1 MARLQSRDDRNFT
14 GSLPDLKASLKAT
27 EQQTKV
33 VDQNITVVETHF
45 PKLSAVLQRYAVG
58 TAKLR
63 DKGDLLHKT
72 VQQYAENES
81 QSMREGLTMFADCLA
96 AVQDF
101 RDAHVHRLED
111 QLVESL
117 TVYETKCKQARNDV
131 KNSSSL
137 CSKEVKTF
145 NTLEKAQT
153 QSSGNRSRVSKAQ
166 AEFQKASGEANRSLQ
181 ILKQQMNE
189 FEIQKMRDV
198 KKVFIEFVRG
208 EMEFCARSLEIYTKA
223 YQAVNGIN
231 EDQDLD
237 RFNQSLLVKPPTWGS
252 APALSSVGRYN
263 SGSTPSLENVIEE
276 EDDLN
281 RTL

>member
-1 MARLQSRDDRNFT
+1 MSRLQTRDERNFT

-33 VDQNITVVETHF
+33 VDQNISVVETHF
-45 PKLSAVLQRYAVG
+45 PKLTDVLQRYAVG

-63 DKGDLLHKT
+63 DKGDVLHKT
-72 VQQYAENES
+72 IQTYAENES
-81 QSMREGLTMFADCLA
+81 QSMKEGLSVFADCLA

-101 RDAHVHRLED
+101 RDAHVHKLED
-111 QLVESL
+111 NLVECLS
-117 TVYETKCKQARNDV
+117 VYETKCKQARNDV

-137 CSKEVKTF
+137 CTKEVKTF
-145 NTLEKAQT
+145 NTLEKAQLN
-153 QSSGNRSRVSKAQ
+153 SGNRSRVSKAQ

-181 ILKQQMNE
+181 ILRQQMTE
-189 FEIQKMRDV
+189 FESQKMRDV
-198 KKVFIEFVRG
+198 KKVFTEFARG
-208 EMEFCARSLEIYTKA
+208 EMEFCARALEIYTKA
-223 YQAVNGIN
+223 YQAINTIN

-237 RFNQSLLVKPPTWGS
+237 RFNQSLLVRHPTWGS
-252 APALSSVGRYN
+252 APALSSVGRYP
-263 SGSTPSLENVIEE
+263 GSTPNLGNVIEE

>member
-1 MARLQSRDDRNFT
+1 MARLQSRDERNFT

-33 VDQNITVVETHF
+33 VDQNITIVETHF
-45 PKLSAVLQRYAVG
+45 PKVSTVLQRYAVG

-63 DKGDLLHKT
+63 DKGDALHKVIST
-72 VQQYAENES
+72 YAENES
-81 QSMREGLTMFADCLA
+81 QSMREGLTVFADCLA
-96 AVQDF
+96 AVQDH

-117 TVYETKCKQARNDV
+117 SVYETKCKQARNDV
-131 KNSSSL
+131 KNSTTL
-137 CSKEVKTF
+137 CSKEVKSF
-145 NTLEKAQT
+145 NSLEKAQT
-153 QSSGNRSRVSKAQ
+153 QAGNRSRISKAQ

-181 ILKQQMNE
+181 ILRQQMNE
-189 FEIQKMRDV
+189 FESQKMRDV
-198 KKVFIEFVRG
+198 KKVFTDFVRG
-208 EMEFCARSLEIYTKA
+208 EMEFCARALEIYTKA
-223 YQAVNGIN
+223 YQAINGIN

-237 RFNQSLLVKPPTWGS
+237 RFNKSLLVKPPTWGS

>member
-1 MARLQSRDDRNFT
+1 MARLQARDERNFT

-33 VDQNITVVETHF
+33 VDQNITTVETHF
-45 PKLSAVLQRYAVG
+45 PKLSTVLQRYAVG

-63 DKGDLLHKT
+63 DKGDALHKAVAT
-72 VQQYAENES
+72 YAENES
-81 QSMREGLTMFADCLA
+81 QSMKEGLNIFADCLA
-96 AVQDF
+96 AVQDY

-111 QLVESL
+111 QLVEGL
-117 TVYETKCKQARNDV
+117 VVYETKCKQARNDV

-137 CSKEVKTF
+137 CTKEVKSF

-153 QSSGNRSRVSKAQ
+153 QSGNRSRISKAQ

-181 ILKQQMNE
+181 ILRQQMNE
-189 FEIQKMRDV
+189 FEVQKMRDV
-198 KKVFIEFVRG
+198 KKIFSEFVRG
-208 EMEFCARSLEIYTKA
+208 EMEFCARALEVYTRA
-223 YQAVNGIN
+223 YQAIHNIDEN
-231 EDQDLD
+231 QDLD

-263 SGSTPSLENVIEE
+263 STPSLENVIEE

>member
-1 MARLQSRDDRNFT
+1 MARLQTRDERNFT

-33 VDQNITVVETHF
+33 VDQNITIVETNF
-45 PKLSAVLQRYAVG
+45 PKLSTVLQRYAVG

-72 VQQYAENES
+72 VQTYAEGES
-81 QSMREGLTMFADCLA
+81 QSMREGLTVFADCLA
-96 AVQDF
+96 AVQDY
-101 RDAHVHRLED
+101 RDAQVHRLED
-111 QLVESL
+111 NLVESL
-117 TVYETKCKQARNDV
+117 SVYETKCKQARNDV
-131 KNSSSL
+131 KNSTTL
-137 CSKEVKTF
+137 CTKEVKTF
-145 NTLEKAQT
+145 NTLEKAQL
-153 QSSGNRSRVSKAQ
+153 QSAGNRSRVSKAQ

-181 ILKQQMNE
+181 ILRQQMNE

-198 KKVFIEFVRG
+198 KKVFTDFVRG

-231 EDQDLD
+231 EDQDID
-237 RFNQSLLVKPPTWGS
+237 RFNQSLLLKPPTWGS
-252 APALSSVGRYN
+252 APALSSVGRYA
-263 SGSTPSLENVIEE
+263 GSTPSLENVVEE